1 MVRLR
6 FAWIH
11 LLAARFK
18 SPGPWTVAA
27 LSLGL
32 ALLPGGEART
42 QSGGCARC
50 GGVLVG
56 PPAAM
61 GSLFNAFRP
70 PRIERVWREERP
82 APERRVAGGGYTV
95 CVRSCDGSFFPV
107 AYSGAA
113 SRADGLDNVCR
124 SLCPN
129 AVVALYAFPLGGTID
144 EAVSS
149 TGEPYDSLPNA
160 HKFEHAYDASC
171 SCRAPGQSWAEAL
184 ARAEAKYGRHS
195 HDIFVTAEIAERLS
209 HPVRGATAKPAQVG
223 QTPGLDANGID
234 TELSAAAAA
243 MSREGSGIRGEDV
256 QRVARYRL
264 NEGRRVEETGPD
276 GSARRVRVLPLA
288 F

>member
-11 LLAARFK
+11 PLAARFK
-18 SPGPWTVAA
+18 WPGPWTVAA
-27 LSLGL
+27 LCLGL

-50 GGVLVG
+50 GAAAAVG

-61 GSLFNAFRP
+61 GSFLPVFRP
-70 PRIERVWREERP
+70 PRIERVWREQR
-82 APERRVAGGGYTV
+82 PERKVAGGGYTV

-113 SRADGLDNVCR
+113 SRADGLENVCR

-129 AVVALYAFPLGGTID
+129 AEVALYAFPLGGTID

-160 HKFEHAYDASC
+160 HKFEHAYGASC

-184 ARAEAKYGRHS
+184 ASAEAKYGRRS
-195 HDIFVTAEIAERLS
+195 HDIFVTAEIAEHLS
-209 HPVRGATAKPAQVG
+209 RPVRETAKPAAVA
-223 QTPGLDANGID
+223 QTRGLDVNGVD

-243 MSREGSGIRGEDV
+243 MSREDSGIRGEDV
-256 QRVARYRL
+256 QRAARYRL
-264 NEGRRVEETGPD
+264 NEGRQVDEAGPD
-276 GSARRVRVLPLA
+276 GSTRRVRVLPLA